1 MKNPSEDEIYK
12 KFAPKIRMILS
23 RNSGVR
29 KEDYEDIVDETI
41 KRTIEAIRNGTF
53 RKESKLGTFVYSVC
67 KNVIYS
73 YLHERERD
81 EKIIEKAKLRMP
93 SVTLAGGASDPIER
107 IHSNELK
114 EILDGYLDELKDVE
128 RKVIVLFYYSQLEI
142 EEIAERLHIDNQK
155 VYNIKFYA
163 LKKLRK
169 MIGKKNL
176 SEFQI

>member
-1 MKNPSEDEIYK
+1 
-12 KFAPKIRMILS
+12 
-23 RNSGVR
+23 
-29 KEDYEDIVDETI
+29 
-41 KRTIEAIRNGTF
+41 
-53 RKESKLGTFVYSVC
+53 
-67 KNVIYS
+67 
-73 YLHERERD
+73 
-81 EKIIEKAKLRMP
+81 MP